1 MNNAFATFADSHD
14 FTDVTLASEDG
25 HQVEAHKIILAT
37 SSPFFQN
44 LLTRNKHSHPLIYMR
59 GVKSEDLEAIVNF
72 LYKGEANVFQDNLDS
87 FLAIAEELKL
97 KGLMGQNYETE
108 SESNQLLEDRNVGM
122 KSKPLLKTEQNKS
135 ILQNTN
141 KAHCA
146 SSASNDRT
154 VALKSNTIVSDDIH
168 ELDQKVKS
176 MMHKSQH
183 MMQSGS
189 QLTTAAICNVCG
201 KEGHPR
207 NISDHIESNHLE
219 GISIP
224 CDHCQKKF
232 RSRKYLSYHKRAEHQ
247 FLK

>member
-1 MNNAFATFADSHD
+1 M
-14 FTDVTLASEDG
+14 
-25 HQVEAHKIILAT
+25 K
-37 SSPFFQN
+37 
-44 LLTRNKHSHPLIYMR
+44 R
-59 GVKSEDLEAIVNF
+59 
-72 LYKGEANVFQDNLDS
+72 
-87 FLAIAEELKL
+87 
-97 KGLMGQNYETE
+97 
-108 SESNQLLEDRNVGM
+108 NQLLEDRNVGM

-141 KAHCA
+141 KAQWA

-154 VALKSNTIVSDDIH
+154 LALKSNTIVSDDIH

-224 CDHCQKKF
+224 CDLCQKKC